1 MGLNV
6 FFFAL
11 ATVRP
16 KDPVTHTQ
24 LSEFGE
30 YIAEILPKYVQ
41 QVQVSYSHGYL
52 FQMTDQ
58 YCILKLHSAIPQNGS
73 IYSLLFES

>member
-1 MGLNV
+1 MYKVRPYV
-6 FFFAL
+6 FLFCFAL

-41 QVQVSYSHGYL
+41 QVQVIYSHVYL
-52 FQMTDQ
+52 WQISD
-58 YCILKLHSAIPQNGS
+58 
-73 IYSLLFES
+73 

>member
-1 MGLNV
+1 MSL
-6 FFFAL
+6 FCFAL

-41 QVQVSYSHGYL
+41 QVQVRQIS
-52 FQMTDQ
+52 D
-58 YCILKLHSAIPQNGS
+58 
-73 IYSLLFES
+73 

>member
-1 MGLNV
+1 MS
-6 FFFAL
+6 FFAL

-41 QVQVSYSHGYL
+41 QVQVSYSHIHH
-52 FQMTDQ
+52 FQIQLVT
-58 YCILKLHSAIPQNGS
+58 YILKMHSADP
-73 IYSLLFES
+73 

>member
-1 MGLNV
+1 M
-6 FFFAL
+6 
-11 ATVRP
+11 P

-41 QVQVSYSHGYL
+41 QVQVSYSHVYL
-52 FQMTDQ
+52 CQISDDRIVISCTLQF
-58 YCILKLHSAIPQNGS
+58 LKNCS